1 MDDNQNRRHQMFV
14 RVREF
19 IQQRIADF
27 SETGVVR
34 QLFTDLKVTITE
46 IEQLGSAQV
55 TGIGQARLGTESRGE
70 ARAKLRDDL
79 DAIYGVARTMGI
91 ESQFQ
96 RPTANNDKALLH
108 AARSFATNALPLK
121 AQFIAHEMPED
132 FLDELNADINALE
145 VAIVA
150 QGNAVGDHVAASAE
164 IDAVIDRGVEIV
176 RKLDPIMKNKYGTSA
191 SARAEWTSASH
202 TERAPRRSAAAGG
215 AASTPSTSTPPTS
228 TP

>member
-1 MDDNQNRRHQMFV
+1 MDDNQNRRHSMFV

-34 QLFTDLKVTITE
+34 QLFTELKVTITE
-46 IEQLGSAQV
+46 IEQLASAQV
-55 TGIGQARLGTESRGE
+55 TGIGQARQGTESRGE
-70 ARAKLRDDL
+70 ARAKLRDDI
-79 DAIYGVARTMGI
+79 DAMFGVARTMGI

-96 RPTANNDKALLH
+96 RPTANNDEALLH

-132 FLDELNADINALE
+132 FLDELNADINAL
-145 VAIVA
+145 AAAMVA
-150 QGNAVGDHVAASAE
+150 QGNAVGDHVAASAA
-164 IDAVIDRGVEIV
+164 IDEVIDRGLEIV
-176 RKLDPIMKNKYGTSA
+176 RKLDPIMKNKYASSA

-202 TERAPRRSAAAGG
+202 TERAPKRAPAAKG
-215 AASTPSTSTPPTS
+215 PTSTPPTS
-228 TP
+228 TPPEHP

>member
-19 IQQRIADF
+19 IQQRIEDF

-34 QLFTDLKVTITE
+34 QLFTELKVTITG
-46 IEQLGSAQV
+46 IEQLASAQV
-55 TGIGQARLGTESRGE
+55 TGIGQARQGTESRGE
-70 ARAKLRDDL
+70 TRAKLRDDI
-79 DAIYGVARTMGI
+79 DAIYGVARTMGV

-96 RPTANNDKALLH
+96 RPTANNDEALLH

-132 FLDELNADINALE
+132 FLDELNADINALAA
-145 VAIVA
+145 AIVD

-164 IDAVIDRGVEIV
+164 IDEVIDRGLEIV
-176 RKLDPIMKNKYGTSA
+176 RKLDPIMKNKYASSA

-202 TERAPRRSAAAGG
+202 TERAPKRAPAPKG
-215 AASTPSTSTPPTS
+215 PTSTPPTS
-228 TP
+228 TPPEHP